1 MKFSLLKNKTF
12 LSALAALAFLGL
24 ANTARANAS
33 YSVTIDTSALLGAD
47 ASLDAPFY
55 LDFQL
60 NAGSGTA
67 SNTVTLSNFTFTGGS
82 ATGATSTYSTPGST
96 AVATGDMASSVVLTA
111 TSVGSHFTSGLFQG
125 FTAGTT
131 SISFVVNTT
140 TNLTGTQPAGFV
152 VSIDDFTTF
161 GIFTN
166 GPGGFEL
173 LTQDIQ
179 GTAAAT
185 IASINTYQSS
195 GITDGHDTSGVTV
208 ATPESGPG
216 VWMLLALAGTAT
228 IISRRPRA

>member
-1 MKFSLLKNKTF
+1 MKFSLFKKTF
-12 LSALAALAFLGL
+12 LSALMAVAILGFSEK
-24 ANTARANAS
+24 AHANAT
-33 YSVTIDTSALLGAD
+33 YSVTIDTSALQGAD

-82 ATGATSTYSTPGST
+82 ATGATSTYGSGQI
-96 AVATGDMASSVVLTA
+96 ATGDMASSIVLTA
-111 TSVGSHFTSGLFQG
+111 TTVGSHFTSGIFQG

-140 TNLTGTQPAGFV
+140 TNITGTQPAGFV

-166 GPGGFEL
+166 GPSGFEL
-173 LTQDIQ
+173 LSQDIQ

-185 IASINTYQSS
+185 IASINTYQST
-195 GITDGHDTSGVTV
+195 GFTDGHDTSGVLV

-228 IISRRPRA
+228 LVSRRNRA